1 MTNNMVRWCLT
12 TSAYYNSLEVKEPN
26 FLYFLDDTKE
36 IYRGEIEYTSSVYIV
51 DQLPELAAKGK
62 LYIISTTLEGKIWNG
77 TQWKTVI
84 PAVSSTLTDEDVA
97 NGTVTGE
104 AIKAYVGK
112 KISEITQGMVTELS
126 TDKVTLASKI
136 MVKGQTLGSYKDG
149 DEIPI
154 GETLTNILKKQMAKQ
169 IPPTYNAPTMSMSP
183 SSQSLE
189 SGTNVNP
196 TVTSSYNKRD
206 GGEVTNYKLERIVN
220 GQSTAVINGN
230 SIQPYEQ
237 EQIMVQDGGLLK
249 FTASI
254 DYAAGPIKEDNLG
267 DPYPSTSIKA
277 GKLTNTITYTGQRK
291 TFYGK
296 DQQTVAANNSAG
308 VRSLPQNVL
317 NASNGTK
324 LTINIAKG
332 DKRVTFAYPA
342 TLRDVS
348 SVLSSALNLNVK
360 DTFVK
365 TLIEVEGANGYN
377 PIQYKVFTYIPA
389 IPFASSDTY
398 TVTI

>member
-1 MTNNMVRWCLT
+1 MSNMVRWCLT

-51 DQLPELAAKGK
+51 DELPELAAKGK
-62 LYIISTTLEGKIWNG
+62 LYILSNTLEGKIWNG

-84 PAVSSTLTDEDVA
+84 PAVSSTLTDEDVE

-112 KISEITQGMVTELS
+112 KISDITQGMVTELS

-136 MVKGQTLGSYKDG
+136 TVKGQTLGSYKDG
-149 DEIPI
+149 DEILP
-154 GETLTNILKKQMAKQ
+154 GETLTSILKKQFAKQ

-183 SSQSLE
+183 SNQTVE
-189 SGTNVNP
+189 SGTKVNP
-196 TVTSSYNKRD
+196 TVTASYNKRD
-206 GGEVTNYKLERIVN
+206 GGDVTNYKLDRIVN
-220 GQSTAVINGN
+220 GQTTTVINN
-230 SIQPYEQ
+230 ASIQPYVQDE
-237 EQIMVQDGGLLK
+237 IMVQDGGLLK
-249 FTASI
+249 FTAKI

-277 GKLTNTITYTGQRK
+277 GSLTNTITYTGQRK

-296 DQQTVAANNSAG
+296 DTKSQAATTSAE
-308 VRSLPQNVL
+308 VRALPQSVM
-317 NASNGTK
+317 NAANGTK
-324 LTINIAKG
+324 LTINIAAG
-332 DKRVTFAYPA
+332 DTRVTFAYPA
-342 TLRDVS
+342 TLRDVT

-365 TLIEVEGANGYN
+365 SLVDVEGANEYN
-377 PIQYKVFTYIPA
+377 AIQYKVFTYIPA